1 MNKRDV
7 IEELDDQIRR
17 RQKALE
23 TTKMD
28 TDRDAVR
35 FGRELEKLKIARD
48 LMQKSG
54 WW

>member
-1 MNKRDV
+1 MDKRDV

-17 RQKALE
+17 RNIELDKR
-23 TTKMD
+23 KMD

-48 LMQKSG
+48 IIQKS
-54 WW
+54 WWW